1 MSTPLAISAVTA
13 ALRDLLTQ
21 GLHADPA
28 LSDAEVTAAPVHKAP
43 KNESTNQVNLFL
55 YQTTTNAGWSN
66 LDPPTAN
73 PGDGAQPLL
82 ALDLH
87 YLLTVY
93 GKGNDEVA
101 AHRLLGRAMRVLHD
115 HPVLGRQ
122 EVQSALNGDE
132 LGDQIERIRITPEP
146 LSVDEMSKLWSSFQ
160 KEYRMSTAYQA
171 SVVLIESDRRARTP
185 LPVLTRGPADRGVDV
200 FAEPAPPFPALERA
214 EPPDAQEAARLDEI
228 VVLRGHHLEGD
239 TVTARLAGR
248 RLEEP
253 LHLAA
258 LAEPDDR
265 TVRIQLPSDPADLP
279 AGHYAVSL
287 VVQRTAEPDRETN
300 AVPLAVAP
308 ELLTIAPSPAP
319 RDGEGNVTFT
329 VTCRPEVL
337 SGQPAS
343 LLLGSREVRAAA
355 HEDATATLSFPVLLA
370 APGQHWLRLRVDGVD
385 SLLVDRSVRPPV
397 FDPSQRVE
405 IT

>member
-1 MSTPLAISAVTA
+1 VSTALAISAVTA

-21 GLHADPA
+21 GLHADPV

-55 YQTTTNAGWSN
+55 YQTTTNTGWSN
-66 LDPPTAN
+66 SDPPTARA
-73 PGDGAQPLL
+73 GDTARPLL

-122 EVQSALNGDE
+122 EVASALNGDE

-146 LSVDEMSKLWSSFQ
+146 LTVDEMSKLWSSFQ

-171 SVVLIESDRRARTP
+171 SVVLIESDRRATTP
-185 LPVLTRGPADRGVDV
+185 LPVLTRGEADRGVDV
-200 FAEPAPPFPALERA
+200 LPEPTPPFPALERA
-214 EPPDAQEAARLDEI
+214 EPPDAQEAARLDEE
-228 VVLRGHHLEGD
+228 VTLHGAHLDGD
-239 TVTARLAGR
+239 AVTARLAGR
-248 RLEEP
+248 RLAEP
-253 LHLAA
+253 LQVAA
-258 LAEPDDR
+258 LADPTDR
-265 TVRIQLPSDPADLP
+265 AVRIRLPSDPAALP
-279 AGHYAVSL
+279 AGLYAVSL
-287 VVQRTAEPDRETN
+287 VVQRTQEPDRETN

-319 RDGEGNVTFT
+319 RDGDGNVAFT
-329 VTCRPEVL
+329 VTCRPQVL
-337 SGQPAS
+337 AAQPAS
-343 LLLGSREVRAAA
+343 LLLGSREIRAEA
-355 HEDATATLSFPVLLA
+355 HDDPAATLTFPVTPA
-370 APGQHWLRLRVDGVD
+370 PPGQHWLRLRVDGVD
-385 SLLVDRSVRPPV
+385 SLLVDRNARPPV
-397 FDPSQRVE
+397 FDPSQRVT
-405 IT
+405 IS